1 LNLCDELLIE
11 FGLKIVVCVQHSI
24 HVLVSLF
31 LLLEKCKFCS
41 VQFVLKTTD
50 LVLKLSRFA
59 LKEALVMGEE
69 VNFSLKTVVSAIS
82 FQL

>member
-1 LNLCDELLIE
+1 MNLCDELLVK

-50 LVLKLSRFA
+50 LVLKLSRFT